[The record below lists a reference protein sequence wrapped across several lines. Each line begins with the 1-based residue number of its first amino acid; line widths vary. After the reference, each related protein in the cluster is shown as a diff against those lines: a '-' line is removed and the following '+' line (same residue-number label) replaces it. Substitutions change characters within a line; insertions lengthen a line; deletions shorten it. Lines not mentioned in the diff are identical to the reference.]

1 MLCRNRRTGF
11 TLIEVLIVVVL
22 MAVLA
27 GTIIPQFAAS
37 TKDAK
42 DSAIRFNLHSLRS
55 QIEMYKVHHNNTPPT
70 GANNLDQLTKATD
83 ISGATGTPGPSY
95 PYGPYIQQS
104 LPTNPF
110 TNSNKV
116 TLDTAASG
124 TPTATGDSD
133 AGWIYR
139 ASTGEIWA
147 DHADYV
153 GL

>member
-1 MLCRNRRTGF
+1 MYRTRRTGF
-11 TLIEVLIVVVL
+11 TLIEVLIVVVI

-42 DSAIRFNLHSLRS
+42 DSAFRFNLHALRS
-55 QIEMYKVHHNNTPPT
+55 QIELYKIHHNSTPPT
-70 GANNLDQLTKATD
+70 GANNLEQLIKATD
-83 ISGATGTPGPSY
+83 ISGATGIPGPSY
-95 PYGPYIQQS
+95 PFGPYVQS
-104 LPTNPF
+104 SMPTNPF

-124 TPTATGDSD
+124 TPTPTGTSA

-147 DHADYV
+147 DHPDYI